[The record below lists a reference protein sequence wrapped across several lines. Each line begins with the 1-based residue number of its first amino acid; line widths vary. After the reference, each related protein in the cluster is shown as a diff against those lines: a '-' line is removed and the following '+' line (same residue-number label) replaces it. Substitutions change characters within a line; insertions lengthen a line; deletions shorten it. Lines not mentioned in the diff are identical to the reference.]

1 MPKSLADLA
10 AKLAVVVGDTLV
22 FKFTLLADCP
32 TRPWICKGDRHLLKS
47 IVVET

>member
-1 MPKSLADLA
+1 VPKSLADLA

-22 FKFTLLADCP
+22 FKFIMLDDFP
-32 TRPWICKGDRHLLKS
+32 TPLDSRGDHHLLKS